1 MMCIKINKTEYM
13 IIPRGEI
20 RKCRTITAHGQTI
33 ERVDTT
39 CDLAF
44 VFRHKN
50 TFQAAMKQ
58 NIDTAKKALFKIEF
72 LLSRV
77 NLQVKTRIHLCDNL
91 LLPILLNGCELWG
104 YEHME
109 QIFSHKFFET
119 DAENT

>member
-1 MMCIKINKTEYM
+1 MMCIKINKTDYM
-13 IIPRGEI
+13 KIPRGEI

-33 ERVDTT
+33 ERVDTI
-39 CDLAF
+39 CDLVF
-44 VFRHKN
+44 VFRHNN

-58 NIDTAKKALFKIEF
+58 NIDKAKKALSQVEF

-104 YEHME
+104 YEHLE
-109 QIFSHKFFET
+109 QVISHKFFQT

>member
-1 MMCIKINKTEYM
+1 M

-33 ERVDTT
+33 ERVDTI

-44 VFRHKN
+44 VFRHNN
-50 TFQAAMKQ
+50 TFQAAKKQ
-58 NIDTAKKALFKIEF
+58 NIDKAKKALFKIEF

-109 QIFSHKFFET
+109 QISSHKFFET

>member
-1 MMCIKINKTEYM
+1 M

-20 RKCRTITAHGQTI
+20 RKCRTIAAHGQII

-44 VFRHKN
+44 VFRHNN

-58 NIDTAKKALFKIEF
+58 NIDKAKKALFKVEI

-77 NLQVKTRIHLCDNL
+77 NLQVQTRIHLCDNL
-91 LLPILLNGCELWG
+91 LLPILLNGCEVWG
-104 YEHME
+104 YAHME
-109 QIFSHKFFET
+109 QIISHKLFET